1 MNTTFIKNDLITLYH
16 SNFGIQTL
24 EIMFYAID
32 IFSFGM
38 NCYLGKL
45 FGFKGQWLER
55 ENETDIY
62 S

>member
-32 IFSFGM
+32 IFF
-38 NCYLGKL
+38 
-45 FGFKGQWLER
+45 FW
-55 ENETDIY
+55 NELLPW
-62 S
+62 